1 MSRAYRI
8 KVAETLRRVLRASDG
23 VSTQLEILEILP
35 PEQMAE
41 LLAAEL
47 ERRGYERKGQL
58 LQKHLEG
65 GIVVTVDPSA
75 GTVTVQ
81 AETCSD
87 IELEETR
94 EGRTWDERS
103 RRTAEETLREQVRDD
118 LGKRADEAEHKLQSE
133 LTDRLEKVL
142 GDLRRELDEAVNKTT
157 GDALKIKAAQIG
169 QIKEISEDAQ
179 SGSLTIVLEV

>member
-41 LLAAEL
+41 LLVAEL
-47 ERRGYERKGQL
+47 ERRGYERKGEL
-58 LQKHLEG
+58 LQKALEG
-65 GIVVTVDPSA
+65 GIVVTVDPKA

-81 AETCSD
+81 AESCSEV
-87 IELEETR
+87 ELQDTR
-94 EGRTWDERS
+94 EGRTWEERT
-103 RRTAEETLREQVRDD
+103 RRSAEEALKAQLRDD
-118 LGKRADEAEHKLQSE
+118 LGKRADEAEEKLQSE

-142 GDLRRELDEAVNKTT
+142 GDLRRELDDAANKVT